1 MAISRM
7 PPSEKLSY
15 VVTQRGRE
23 DSVLRRP
30 RIAPC
35 ARIPTP
41 SLVSKTPA
49 LSFCYAP
56 FHVSVLLSLS
66 LSLPF
71 SLIHARHRL
80 VNDITERHTNSP
92 LPRVF
97 GPSVASTTCDVIT
110 PTALSSSPP
119 TLRHQQWR
127 WLQARVRATKLS
139 VASQDND
146 PATGVRAMAGRSA
159 LVGPRPQTHDLISK
173 APP

>member
-1 MAISRM
+1 MAISRT
-7 PPSEKLSY
+7 PSEKLSH

-30 RIAPC
+30 RIAWC

-49 LSFCYAP
+49 LSFCYT
-56 FHVSVLLSLS
+56 
-66 LSLPF
+66 SLPFASFSF
-71 SLIHARHRL
+71 SLIHARRRL

-97 GPSVASTTCDVIT
+97 GPPVASTTRDVIT